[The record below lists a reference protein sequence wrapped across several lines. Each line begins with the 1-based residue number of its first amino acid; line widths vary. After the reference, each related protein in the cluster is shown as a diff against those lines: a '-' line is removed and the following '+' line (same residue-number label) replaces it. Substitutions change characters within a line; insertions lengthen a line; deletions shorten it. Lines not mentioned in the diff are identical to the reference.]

1 MSMPF
6 QNVTFDSLFSRSR
19 SSSRASTQS
28 ESNRTESNVDKDAV
42 YVVHVPQVNQKLQQV
57 PRANAKQNEG
67 YRY

>member
-28 ESNRTESNVDKDAV
+28 KTSDAGSHNYLITKPAAQYEPYLSVDNA
-42 YVVHVPQVNQKLQQV
+42 HTSVNIGSS
-57 PRANAKQNEG
+57 RA
-67 YRY
+67 